1 MNTPRLFQT
10 TLLVL
15 LTFLLGF
22 GASLE
27 AQNTNSIRVSATMKT
42 DHDDPKGSIAEVVK
56 KHLEIELFGSAS
68 VQGEVKVTCTFFA
81 DDLAADKV
89 VALKSNDLRAT
100 LEASKST
107 RLISPAVS
115 FNFTPQHS
123 EKSGSGKRAKY
134 KRIEATGNRY
144 HGWAVRAYVGEKLVG
159 EAYSI
164 PTIKKLLDDNR

>member
-1 MNTPRLFQT
+1 MNTTQLIQT
-10 TLLVL
+10 TNLIL
-15 LTFLLGF
+15 LTFMLGV
-22 GASLE
+22 GTSLK
-27 AQNTNSIRVSATMKT
+27 AQSTNSIRVTATLKT

-56 KHLEIELFGSAS
+56 KSLEIEVSGSAS
-68 VQGEVKVTCTFFA
+68 VQGAVKITYTFFA
-81 DDLAADKV
+81 DDLAAGKV
-89 VALKSNDLRAT
+89 VALKSNDLKAT
-100 LEASKST
+100 LEAGKST
-107 RLISPAVS
+107 RLISPVVS